1 VLIMLISSDGFLF
14 PLTVLSICLGSCIAI
29 KAPLRMVIKRFAE
42 PGLIAVVIV
51 ILKTLF
57 SGHETLVSLNMA
69 GLDIVIHGDGLA
81 EGLMIASKIMGAVS
95 VIVLLGFSASHASLI
110 AALAWFR
117 VPRLFIEILSLAY
130 RYIFVLFDEAAVI
143 YSAQKNRLGYVS
155 WRRGVN
161 SIGILAGSMT
171 LKAFDHS
178 QNITT
183 SMIQR
188 GYDGSLPPFSHRP
201 FRASEVTVSFIFI
214 IALGCVWTI

>member
-1 VLIMLISSDGFLF
+1 
-14 PLTVLSICLGSCIAI
+14 
-29 KAPLRMVIKRFAE
+29 
-42 PGLIAVVIV
+42 
-51 ILKTLF
+51 
-57 SGHETLVSLNMA
+57 MA
-69 GLDIVIHGDGLA
+69 GLDIVIHRDGLA

-95 VIVLLGFSASHASLI
+95 VIVLLGFAASHASLI
-110 AALAWFR
+110 AALSWFR
-117 VPRLFIEILSLAY
+117 VPSLFVEILGLAY

-143 YSAQKNRLGYVS
+143 YSAQKNRLGYIS
-155 WRRGVN
+155 WRRGLN

-201 FRASEVTVSFIFI
+201 FRASEVAVSFIFI
-214 IALGCVWTI
+214 IVLGCVWTI